1 MFDVGFWELTLIM
14 LVVLVVVGPERLPKL
29 ARTVGLWTNRAR
41 RMVSD
46 VKSEVEREIRAQ
58 ELKESMGGNVLN
70 EVKDVANEMRAIGS
84 DLKADVESSATKVG
98 KDSKATEPGQPSG
111 PRSSAAQHAVPEA
124 TKPPQVSD
132 G

>member
-41 RMVSD
+41 RMVAD
-46 VKSEVEREIRAQ
+46 VKAEVEREIKAQ
-58 ELKESMGGNVLN
+58 ELKESMGANVLK
-70 EVKDVANEMRAIGS
+70 EVRDVADEMRAIGTE
-84 DLKADVESSATKVG
+84 LKADVDAAATKVSTNPPG
-98 KDSKATEPGQPSG
+98 PEQAEPTGPPSSDVQLPAPG
-111 PRSSAAQHAVPEA
+111 AA
-124 TKPPQVSD
+124 KPPRASD